1 MVPLVLIL
9 HPQYLALINDCRM
22 NELMMKR
29 DSEQLWVSVLTKP
42 KHTWEAPP
50 LEDLC
55 VYSRMGGAGVE
66 PPRACA
72 PWVGQVSDYSS
83 VAFQQG
89 RMCDQLTGVF
99 FFIVNE

>member
-66 PPRACA
+66 ETCFEFYMLSLICWWNA
-72 PWVGQVSDYSS
+72 QDEISS
-83 VAFQQG
+83 RQML
-89 RMCDQLTGVF
+89 R
-99 FFIVNE
+99 

>member
-1 MVPLVLIL
+1 
-9 HPQYLALINDCRM
+9 M

-42 KHTWEAPP
+42 RHTWKAPP

-55 VYSRMGGAGVE
+55 VYSRLGGAVVEHTGSQRPE